1 MLRNMANYFNQS
13 IKEQTRPSQGKAD
26 ACPVCDSYDNMVFCD
41 LKNMPINVCV
51 QWLSRR
57 DALECPKGDI
67 ELTFCHG
74 CGFIWNRVFNSER
87 LDYSQNYENSLFFS
101 PHYQQ
106 YTKKLV
112 QRLVDSYDLKNKRVI
127 DIGCGKGDFLSLIC
141 NAGKNHGVGFDT
153 SYEGDCSN
161 SDIEIIRDFYS
172 EKYIDYEADMI
183 CSRYVFEHIEQP
195 KTFLQMLR
203 NTIIKRRP
211 CVVYFEVPNVALIVC
226 DLSVW
231 DIIYEHCS
239 YFSLNSLKRVF
250 ELCDFEV
257 INICESYAGQ
267 FLCIEAVG
275 SNGKVAGEN
284 KSASE
289 LEKMTSDVNS
299 FVEKNREQLELWQ
312 THLQD
317 IRASGKRA
325 VLWGAGAKGVSFF
338 NILNIKD
345 GIDYIVDINPRKH
358 NKYIPG
364 TGQKIVSPEFLRAYK
379 PDVLILANLVY
390 KKEISETVKSL
401 GIDPEFMHMG
411 IS

>member
-1 MLRNMANYFNQS
+1 MQS
-13 IKEQTRPSQGKAD
+13 PQGKASV
-26 ACPVCDSYDNMVFCD
+26 CPVCDSCDSWVFCN
-41 LKNMPINVCV
+41 LKDMPINVCV
-51 QWLSRR
+51 QYSSRS

-67 ELTFCHG
+67 GLTFCHK

-87 LDYSQNYENSLFFS
+87 LDYSQKYENSLLFS

-106 YTKKLV
+106 YTDKLV
-112 QRLVDSYDLKNKRVI
+112 RRLIDSYDLKNKRVI
-127 DIGCGKGDFLSLIC
+127 DIGCGKGDFLFLIC
-141 NAGKNHGVGFDT
+141 NAGRNHGVGFDT
-153 SYEGDCSN
+153 SYEDDCNN

-195 KTFLQMLR
+195 KTFLRMLR
-203 NTIIKRRP
+203 KTIGQRRS
-211 CVVYFEVPNVALIVC
+211 CVVYFEVPNVSLIVR

-250 ELCDFEV
+250 ELCNFEV
-257 INICESYAGQ
+257 IDICESYAGQ
-267 FLCIEAVG
+267 FLCIEAFG
-275 SNGKVAGEN
+275 SNGEVVREN
-284 KSASE
+284 ESTSE
-289 LEKMTSDVNS
+289 LEEMTSNVNS
-299 FVEKNREQLELWQ
+299 FVEKNRKQLKLWQ
-312 THLQD
+312 TNLQD
-317 IRASGKRA
+317 IQTSGKRA

-338 NILNIKD
+338 NMLNIKE

-364 TGQKIVSPEFLRAYK
+364 TGQKIVSPEFLKAYK

-401 GIDPEFMHMG
+401 GINPEFMSIG
-411 IS
+411 ISC